1 MKTIGIL
8 LILSVLGV
16 FLWEVYSPLPDFS
29 RQEFEYYYS
38 PYLKSNVPH
47 SILIL
52 YKIRD
57 KESLSLFK
65 KKYGNRKLSLTQWTQ
80 LLNLNESQVDKIIKF
95 EKYIEESR
103 IRSSNTSNRNRCK
116 SIH

>member
-1 MKTIGIL
+1 MIKFIS
-8 LILSVLGV
+8 ILSVLGV
-16 FLWEVYSPLPDFS
+16 CLWEAYKPLPDFS

-65 KKYGNRKLSLTQWTQ
+65 KKYGTRKLSLTQWTQ
-80 LLNLNESQVDKIIKF
+80 LLNLNESQVDKILKF
-95 EKYIEESR
+95 EKYIEESNV
-103 IRSSNTSNRNRCK
+103 RSSNSVNGNRRK
-116 SIH
+116 SIY

>member
-1 MKTIGIL
+1 MKIF
-8 LILSVLGV
+8 LILSVCLIC
-16 FLWEVYSPLPDFS
+16 LWEVYSPLPDFS

-47 SILIL
+47 SILIV
-52 YKIRD
+52 YKIKD

-80 LLNLNESQVDKIIKF
+80 FLNLNESQIDKIIKF
-95 EKYIEESR
+95 ENYIKGN
-103 IRSSNTSNRNRCK
+103 IRFSNTSNRNRCK